1 MFFEITKGVS
11 SGASIVSQ
19 IKEEM
24 MQTDVAVEISEHVA
38 QENQNQHQSYESE
51 SESDYCKCSLFYL
64 LYRSRRTVIRT
75 KKKNCYKW

>member
-1 MFFEITKGVS
+1 MFFEITKGVR
-11 SGASIVSQ
+11 SGASIVSE

-38 QENQNQHQSYESE
+38 QENQNRHQIYE

-64 LYRSRRTVIRT
+64 LYRSRRTFIRT
-75 KKKNCYKW
+75 KKKKKKCYR